1 MLLDKSDID
10 SPEAKAY
17 GLWGDM
23 MAQKQ

>member
-1 MLLDKSDID
+1 LDKSNID